1 MTHVSGECV
10 AIKTAVTFFEKL
22 PQSTI
27 LAVINPY

>member
-1 MTHVSGECV
+1 MTGECV
-10 AIKTAVTFFEKL
+10 AIKIAVMFFEIL